1 MPRTSSSK
9 RLAAVAGAAPMTRG
23 TIVFRNVDQ
32 RRPSFYGFIGRAALD
47 DPAAREIVPLPCARI
62 YFAADRGLCLE
73 PAGAILKQ
81 KVTILDRRLKPVES
95 LTLRGIP
102 NRARI
107 SPDGHYGAVT
117 FFVTGHSY
125 ADPGSFSTETTLIDL
140 RSGKAIANLEDFD
153 VTHDGEKL
161 ESPDSNFWGVTFA
174 ADRDRFYATLAT
186 RGKTYLIEGSVSG
199 RTARVLHENVECPSL
214 SPDGTRIAY
223 KKLMEPGRWRLYTL
237 NLETMQETPLAE
249 TRNVDDQAEW
259 LDDGRVLYGLDE
271 SIWVVAADGSS
282 EPRRLLSSADSPAV
296 VRPA

>member
-1 MPRTSSSK
+1 MSR
-9 RLAAVAGAAPMTRG
+9 RRGLLFGILCAVCLLAGAAVVARGEVHERHAENELEQATRNLAGAAPMTRG

-161 ESPDSNFWGVTFA
+161 ESPRQQFLGCDVRGRQRSLLRHPRYPWEDISHRGVGLRP
-174 ADRDRFYATLAT
+174 DRASPSRERRVSLA
-186 RGKTYLIEGSVSG
+186 L
-199 RTARVLHENVECPSL
+199 ARRY
-214 SPDGTRIAY
+214 PDCLQR
-223 KKLMEPGRWRLYTL
+223 
-237 NLETMQETPLAE
+237 
-249 TRNVDDQAEW
+249 
-259 LDDGRVLYGLDE
+259 
-271 SIWVVAADGSS
+271 S
-282 EPRRLLSSADSPAV
+282 
-296 VRPA
+296 